1 LEELPEMRVLVTGGS
16 GFVGAHV
23 CALLTSKGH
32 VALSYDQ
39 GSAKAP
45 DWLKN
50 IRTRHG
56 MSDVIIG
63 DILDTKLLAQSIR
76 DFRAEVLIHLA
87 AMPGVAEAEQNPGPY
102 LRVNVEGVESVLE
115 ACASEGLARIVHASS
130 SSVYGH
136 SIGQINEN
144 HPLNPIGQ
152 YGQTKMMGEER
163 IRLAS
168 KRGGMHARILRPF
181 TVIGPLGRPDMAAW
195 RFSES
200 IMSGNRVRLHV
211 GSGRDFTSVQD
222 VATAFVLAAE
232 QPWDGCETYN
242 IGAGEYHTA
251 AELAE
256 LLAKEL
262 GLPLHAEEAGL
273 PLFMPKETWADS
285 SSASQR
291 IGWRPKVTFPAAVRE
306 FALWYQSNAPHG

>member
-1 LEELPEMRVLVTGGS
+1 MRVLVTGGS
-16 GFVGAHV
+16 GFVGSHV
-23 CALLTSKGH
+23 CALLISKGH
-32 VALSYDQ
+32 EALSYDL

-50 IRTRHG
+50 IRIRHG

-63 DILDTKLLAQSIR
+63 DILDTKLLAKSIR
-76 DFRAEVLIHLA
+76 DFRPEVLIHLA
-87 AMPGVAEAEQNPGPY
+87 AMPGVAEAEQNPRPY

-115 ACASEGLARIVHASS
+115 ACASEGLARIIYASS

-136 SIGQINEN
+136 SIGQINES

-181 TVIGPLGRPDMAAW
+181 TIIGPLGRPDMAPW
-195 RFSES
+195 IFTET
-200 IMSGNRVRLHV
+200 IMSGNMVKLHA
-211 GSGRDFTSVQD
+211 GSGRDFTSVHD
-222 VATAFVLAAE
+222 VAAAFVLAAE

-251 AELAE
+251 ATLAE

-273 PLFMPKETWADS
+273 PPYMPKATWADI
-285 SSASQR
+285 SSASRR

-306 FALWYQSNAPHG
+306 FAIWYQLNAHHG

>member
-1 LEELPEMRVLVTGGS
+1 MRVLVTGGS

-273 PLFMPKETWADS
+273 PPFMPKETWADS
-285 SSASQR
+285 SSASRR

-306 FALWYQSNAPHG
+306 FAHWYQLNAPHG

>member
-1 LEELPEMRVLVTGGS
+1 MRVLVTGGS

-285 SSASQR
+285 SNASQR

>member
-1 LEELPEMRVLVTGGS
+1 MRVLVTGGS

>member
-242 IGAGEYHTA
+242 IGAGDYHTA

-273 PLFMPKETWADS
+273 PPFMPKETWADS
-285 SSASQR
+285 SSASRR

-306 FALWYQSNAPHG
+306 FAHWYQLNAPHG

>member
-1 LEELPEMRVLVTGGS
+1 MRVLVTGGS

-242 IGAGEYHTA
+242 IGAGDYHTA

-285 SSASQR
+285 SSASRR

-306 FALWYQSNAPHG
+306 FAHWYQLNAPHG

>member
-1 LEELPEMRVLVTGGS
+1 MRVLVTGGS

-242 IGAGEYHTA
+242 IGAGDYHTA

-273 PLFMPKETWADS
+273 PPFMPKETWADS
-285 SSASQR
+285 SSASRR

-306 FALWYQSNAPHG
+306 FAHWYQLNAPHG